1 MAAPN
6 QDGYTRSEGG
16 VLHSKPLLD
25 FLDCPGADLE
35 RRRPEPEW
43 SGSFWS
49 WLSGPFAWG
58 APGIETTVK
67 CKAGSKAICEAALPA
82 PRSAVPLP
90 WVCSEDVPPRLEDA
104 IQTLDKEGC
113 LLIESAVS
121 AHACQRLAEFVDC
134 ALASAHQEVNQA
146 SDARIRSGLMKRYF
160 RKLVHEGKQDRI
172 ELTLPLVSEVREVLE
187 PLCALVA
194 PILEPFLSREAPLV
208 DLSCMIT
215 DADAEQQPLHADTK
229 ILDSAILPLFTV
241 FVSLQ
246 DISRA
251 MGPTWLCPR
260 SHTAESHLR
269 LMALRAALQSSKPR
283 DMGEILLQQFGA
295 SSAEC
300 STGTA
305 IIMNSQLL
313 HCGGAQAAAE
323 RGGRRRRLLYV
334 TFHRPGN
341 TPAEHSLRDELVGE
355 YRLSDF
361 DGRAPLA
368 QDKDEVYQRLF
379 VEANKRGLQAMLDF
393 GLFLRTRGDRGA
405 VKWLKRA
412 KDKGHPLASMHLAEI
427 YLKGELGIFQDP
439 IQGEHF
445 RQEGLRLY
453 QALKQRASSSPDDA
467 PAEPEKGRAP
477 SVERCSGSWNSACS
491 ACCQLPAQNL

>member
-1 MAAPN
+1 M
-6 QDGYTRSEGG
+6 
-16 VLHSKPLLD
+16 
-25 FLDCPGADLE
+25 
-35 RRRPEPEW
+35 
-43 SGSFWS
+43 
-49 WLSGPFAWG
+49 
-58 APGIETTVK
+58 ETTEK
-67 CKAGSKAICEAALPA
+67 CKAGREAKRCEAGLPA

-90 WVCSEDVPPRLEDA
+90 WVCSDVTPHLEDA

-229 ILDSAILPLFTV
+229 ILDSALLPLFTV

-246 DISRA
+246 DITSA

-283 DMGEILLQQFGA
+283 EVGEILLQQFGA

-300 STGTA
+300 STGSA

-355 YRLSDF
+355 YRLADF

-427 YLKGELGIFQDP
+427 YFKGELGIFQDP

-453 QALKQRASSSPDDA
+453 QALKQRASSSPDA
-467 PAEPEKGRAP
+467 PAESEKA
-477 SVERCSGSWNSACS
+477 
-491 ACCQLPAQNL
+491 